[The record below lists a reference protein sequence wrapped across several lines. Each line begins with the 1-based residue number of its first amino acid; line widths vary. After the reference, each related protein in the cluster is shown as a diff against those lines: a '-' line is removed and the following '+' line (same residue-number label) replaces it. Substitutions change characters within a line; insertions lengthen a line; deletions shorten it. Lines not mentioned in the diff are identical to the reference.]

1 MGQTRGRM
9 HQDHHR
15 GLDLVLFAVGALR
28 FAVESRH
35 VTEVV
40 DPSADLDPLSDP
52 GRRRTTDE
60 APAMLS
66 MTELLG
72 IAPASGVAPDEGA
85 TPGPRE
91 RVLRLKRGSAP
102 GPGQTARLSR
112 SQEVSSQGLRPNEPT
127 ATWDI
132 RIQEP
137 ISLVHASID
146 ALYPM
151 PALVTALCAL
161 PCLRG
166 LVGLDATHADDFA
179 ILLDPGL
186 IPRAAQEDP
195 LNREQDTDQRM
206 ESADARTTRATLQP
220 TSTV

>member
-1 MGQTRGRM
+1 MGQTRGST
-9 HQDHHR
+9 HQDCHR
-15 GLDLVLFAVGALR
+15 GLDLVLFAVGSLR

-40 DPSADLDPLSDP
+40 DPTADLDPLSDRKRL
-52 GRRRTTDE
+52 GTTNQ
-60 APAMLS
+60 APAVL
-66 MTELLG
+66 TLTDLLG
-72 IAPASGVAPDEGA
+72 IAPASGA

-91 RVLRLKRGSAP
+91 RVLRLKRRSSPGPGPGP
-102 GPGQTARLSR
+102 GPGQTSRLSR
-112 SQEVSSQGLRPNEPT
+112 SLENSSQALGPNEKT

-166 LVGLDATHADDFA
+166 LVGLDATHTGDFA

-195 LNREQDTDQRM
+195 LNREQDTDQGT